1 MLSVSSEEH
10 QVHNVV
16 DILKK
21 LQTKHFLQK
30 DLHDFDKLTYPKYQE
45 GVSNNSIDMAN
56 LNENCTKLTATI
68 EKQENLFRKIN
79 IIIQKKKSDL
89 DDMDL

>member
-16 DILKK
+16 DILKNYK
-21 LQTKHFLQK
+21 QNMSYKK

-45 GVSNNSIDMAN
+45 GVSNNSIDIAN
-56 LNENCTKLTATI
+56 LN
-68 EKQENLFRKIN
+68 
-79 IIIQKKKSDL
+79 
-89 DDMDL
+89 

>member
-56 LNENCTKLTATI
+56 LNENCTKLTTTI
-68 EKQENLFRKIN
+68 ENKKICSE
-79 IIIQKKKSDL
+79 K
-89 DDMDL
+89 

>member
-1 MLSVSSEEH
+1 M
-10 QVHNVV
+10 
-16 DILKK
+16 
-21 LQTKHFLQK
+21 QK
-30 DLHDFDKLTYPKYQE
+30 DLHGFDKLTYPKYQE

-79 IIIQKKKSDL
+79 IILQKKKSDL